1 MDYQK
6 LYTHMAIEHGLFL
19 LDSQM
24 EEIVDIV
31 LEMHNENPEKCTE
44 TIKEPSNNDQMK
56 TAVEYL
62 AERYDYIIWMRIRD
76 EISEVTAV
84 EWREKFLEKAKKL
97 EKEQIVNAYKEGC
110 SDSIL
115 DESTDKLRAEDY
127 YNETY
132 NPDQV

>member
-1 MDYQK
+1 
-6 LYTHMAIEHGLFL
+6 
-19 LDSQM
+19 
-24 EEIVDIV
+24 
-31 LEMHNENPEKCTE
+31 
-44 TIKEPSNNDQMK
+44 MK

-97 EKEQIVNAYKEGC
+97 EKEQIINAYKEGC

-115 DESTDKLRAEDY
+115 DESTDELRAEDY
-127 YNETY
+127 YKETY
-132 NPDQV
+132 NPDEV

>member
-1 MDYQK
+1 
-6 LYTHMAIEHGLFL
+6 
-19 LDSQM
+19 
-24 EEIVDIV
+24 
-31 LEMHNENPEKCTE
+31 
-44 TIKEPSNNDQMK
+44 MK

-110 SDSIL
+110 FDGGFF
-115 DESTDKLRAEDY
+115 DEKWDEVRAKEY
-127 YNETY
+127 YSETY
-132 NPDQV
+132 GDDK